1 MIPRVVF
8 SDFDGTLTSHTELTS
23 KFFDILKL
31 LDEHKIPL
39 VIVTG
44 RSISWGHFLLTHFP
58 ALKHVICEGGGVL
71 VKRRPGNVI
80 AKEMYIDDKEVTRL
94 QTFTKNLLKKF
105 KGLELSADSLGRLT
119 DRAIELDDLTSDVD
133 RMKDIKAY
141 MDKENINY
149 SQSNVHLNFWCGE
162 ISKYKSVADFM
173 KKYFKEYSLE
183 QTIFFGDSMNDESM
197 FKELSHTVG
206 VSNIKEVLKKL
217 NYEPSL
223 VLLGEENAGPDGVYN
238 HLVSLLK

>member
-8 SDFDGTLTSHTELTS
+8 SDFDGTLTSHTDLTV
-23 KFFDILKL
+23 KFFEILNL
-31 LDEHKIPL
+31 LSDHKIPL

-58 ALKHVICEGGGVL
+58 QLKHVICEGGGVL
-71 VKRRPGNVI
+71 VKRKQDGVI
-80 AKEMYIDDKEVTRL
+80 AKELYVDEKEVTRL
-94 QTFTKNLLKKF
+94 QNFTKSLLKKF

-119 DRAIELDDLTSDVD
+119 DRAIELSDLMIDVD
-133 RMKDIKAY
+133 RMKDIKTF
-141 MDKENINY
+141 MDKENVNY

-162 ISKYKSVADFM
+162 ISKYKSVSEFM
-173 KKYFKEYSLE
+173 KKYYKEYSLE

-197 FKELSHTVG
+197 FKDLPHTVG

-217 NYEPSL
+217 NYEPSV
-223 VLLGEENAGPDGVYN
+223 VLTGEENAGPQGVYN
-238 HLVSLLK
+238 HLESLLK